1 MAKSSAKNK
10 AVTRVRLRSTESG
23 HCYYTSKNKRNLP
36 NKMELM
42 KYDPVV
48 RKHVLYKETSKF

>member
-1 MAKSSAKNK
+1 MAKANKGAAK
-10 AVTRVRLRSTESG
+10 VRLQSTESG
-23 HCYYTSKNKRNLP
+23 HCYYTTKNKRNLP
-36 NKMELM
+36 NKMELK

>member
-1 MAKSSAKNK
+1 MAKAAKGATK
-10 AVTRVRLRSTESG
+10 VRLKSTESG
-23 HCYYTSKNKRNLP
+23 HCYYTTKNKRNLP

-42 KYDPVV
+42 KYDPLI